1 LERTRIVLIDMPPL
15 LRDVIRAALVPEPD
29 LDLVGE
35 HDGPVDIRAAV
46 EEDDADFVILG
57 SGVVSEESVRALV
70 GPARRVRAL
79 EVHSDGTQSVLYELR
94 PHRVPLGEIS
104 TDTLLR
110 TVRTAPG
117 WDDAPVPDQTNE
129 RETSERRQV

>member
-1 LERTRIVLIDMPPL
+1 MPPL
-15 LRDVIRAALVPEPD
+15 LRDVIRGALMPEPD
-29 LDLVGE
+29 LDVVGE
-35 HDGPVDIRAAV
+35 HDGPVDICAAV
-46 EEDDADFVILG
+46 EEDGADFVILG
-57 SGVVSEESVRALV
+57 SGVASEESVRALV

-94 PHRVPLGEIS
+94 PHRVALGEIS

-117 WDDAPVPDQTNE
+117 WDDEPRPDETSD
-129 RETSERRQV
+129 RGTSERRPV

>member
-15 LRDVIRAALVPEPD
+15 LRDVIRGALVPEPD
-29 LDLVGE
+29 LDVVGE

-46 EEDDADFVILG
+46 EEDGADFVILG
-57 SGVVSEESVRALV
+57 SGVASEESVRALIE
-70 GPARRVRAL
+70 PARGVRAL
-79 EVHSDGTQSVLYELR
+79 EVLSDGTQSVLYELR
-94 PHRVPLGEIS
+94 PHRVALGEIS

-117 WDDAPVPDQTNE
+117 WDDEPVPDQA
-129 RETSERRQV
+129 SERRTA

>member
-1 LERTRIVLIDMPPL
+1 MPPL
-15 LRDVIRAALVPEPD
+15 LREVIRGALVPEPD
-29 LDLVGE
+29 LDVVGE
-35 HDGPVDIRAAV
+35 HDAAV
-46 EEDDADFVILG
+46 DVRTAVDDDDADFVILG

-117 WDDAPVPDQTNE
+117 WDDEPASSRTGERETSE
-129 RETSERRQV
+129 RETSERRTV